1 MISEMD
7 KVLDDIDR
15 SSLKNDDKVYL
26 LTIYK
31 ENVDN
36 IIRNIKF

>member
-1 MISEMD
+1 MD